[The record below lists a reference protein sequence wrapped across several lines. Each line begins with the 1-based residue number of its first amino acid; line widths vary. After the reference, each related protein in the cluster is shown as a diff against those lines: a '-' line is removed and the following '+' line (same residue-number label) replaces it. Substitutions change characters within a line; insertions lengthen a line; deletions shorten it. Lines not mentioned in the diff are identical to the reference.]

1 MKTYK
6 QFCEQAGILNNPI
19 VKNIVGRTGAGRL
32 VRALGLQGGV
42 SMTNNKVAQDLV
54 DVGTAGLGFGP
65 AAPLAALAT
74 AGSKVYGP
82 LATKVGRTKFDNQAA
97 TSNSVI
103 KGLVRSPSVQ
113 KKKPTPGDIEK
124 STQDYMRTIRGVN
137 GPLYGSSYRRG
148 V

>member
-6 QFCEQAGILNNPI
+6 QFCENAILNNP
-19 VKNIVGRTGAGRL
+19 VVRNIVGRTGLGKITRATAGQ
-32 VRALGLQGGV
+32 VAATF
-42 SMTNNKVAQDLV
+42 SDNKLAQDAV

-82 LATKVGRTKFDNQAA
+82 LATKVGRAKSDNQAA

-124 STQDYMRTIRGVN
+124 MTQDYMKTVKGVN

>member
-1 MKTYK
+1 
-6 QFCEQAGILNNPI
+6 
-19 VKNIVGRTGAGRL
+19 VGGQVAATF
-32 VRALGLQGGV
+32 
-42 SMTNNKVAQDLV
+42 SDNKLAQDAV

-82 LATKVGRTKFDNQAA
+82 LATKVGRAKFDNQAA

-103 KGLVRSPSVQ
+103 RGLVRSPSVQ

-124 STQDYMRTIRGVN
+124 RTQDYMRTIRGVN

>member
-6 QFCEQAGILNNPI
+6 QFCENAILNNPVVRNMI
-19 VKNIVGRTGAGRL
+19 GKTGLGKFTRAVGGQVAATF
-32 VRALGLQGGV
+32 
-42 SMTNNKVAQDLV
+42 SDNKLAQDAV

-82 LATKVGRTKFDNQAA
+82 LATKVGRAKSDNQAA

-124 STQDYMRTIRGVN
+124 MTQDYMKTVKGVN

>member
-6 QFCEQAGILNNPI
+6 QFCENAILNNP
-19 VKNIVGRTGAGRL
+19 VVRNIVGRTGLGKITRAAAGQ
-32 VRALGLQGGV
+32 VAATF
-42 SMTNNKVAQDLV
+42 SDNKLAQDAV

-82 LATKVGRTKFDNQAA
+82 LATKVGRAKSDNQAA

-124 STQDYMRTIRGVN
+124 MTQDYMKTVKGVN

>member
-6 QFCEQAGILNNPI
+6 EFCENAILNNPVARKLI
-19 VKNIVGRTGAGRL
+19 GKTTLGRMTRAVGGQVAATF
-32 VRALGLQGGV
+32 
-42 SMTNNKVAQDLV
+42 SDNKLAQDAV

-74 AGSKVYGP
+74 AGYKVYKP
-82 LATKVGRTKFDNQAA
+82 LATKVGRAMSDNQAA

-124 STQDYMRTIRGVN
+124 RTQDYMKTIRGVN
-137 GPLYGSSYRRG
+137 GPLYGSSYRGG

>member
-6 QFCEQAGILNNPI
+6 EFCENAILNNPVVRNMI
-19 VKNIVGRTGAGRL
+19 GKTTLGKITRATAGQ
-32 VRALGLQGGV
+32 VAATF
-42 SMTNNKVAQDLV
+42 SDNKLAQDAV

-82 LATKVGRTKFDNQAA
+82 LATKVGRAKFDNQAA

-103 KGLVRSPSVQ
+103 RGLVRSPSVQ

-124 STQDYMRTIRGVN
+124 RTQDYMRTIRGVN
-137 GPLYGSSYRRG
+137 GPLYGSSYRGG